1 MSVKNVERR
10 NGMKDKKC
18 GSVYATNSMS
28 NVKAPKPVA
37 GSGEPKSKSYKT
49 TGDMRS
55 KKTGK

>member
-1 MSVKNVERR
+1 
-10 NGMKDKKC
+10 MKDKKC